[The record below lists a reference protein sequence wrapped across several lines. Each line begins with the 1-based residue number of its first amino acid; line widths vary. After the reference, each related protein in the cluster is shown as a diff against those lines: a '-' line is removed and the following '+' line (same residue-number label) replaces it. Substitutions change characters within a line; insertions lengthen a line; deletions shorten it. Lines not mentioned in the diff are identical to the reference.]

1 MIKKSEKPDQII
13 KTAIDLFS
21 RFGAKRVTV
30 EEICKTAGV
39 SKATFY
45 KYFKNKLD
53 LIRHIRDELIEI
65 GFNKFDE
72 ISAMDI
78 PYPEKIERMTR
89 WRIEFFSQMK
99 NEFIHELF
107 SLDEVVEEAKQRYLR
122 NISMAQEKGEI
133 QPDLSPELIWL
144 VSEKL
149 NEIIRDKS
157 WQTVFTDYSEFQE
170 QMRRLFFFGLLVRS
184 NDETDSGDQQ

>member
-39 SKATFY
+39 SKVTFY

-78 PYPEKIERMTR
+78 SYPEKIELMTR

-157 WQTVFTDYSEFQE
+157 WRTVFTEYSEFQE

-184 NDETDSGDQQ
+184 NDETNLGDQQ

>member
-1 MIKKSEKPDQII
+1 MMKKSEKPDQII

-21 RFGAKRVTV
+21 RFGTKRVTV

-78 PYPEKIERMTR
+78 PYPEKIELNDPLAD
-89 WRIEFFSQMK
+89 RILFA
-99 NEFIHELF
+99 NE
-107 SLDEVVEEAKQRYLR
+107 K
-122 NISMAQEKGEI
+122 
-133 QPDLSPELIWL
+133 
-144 VSEKL
+144 
-149 NEIIRDKS
+149 
-157 WQTVFTDYSEFQE
+157 
-170 QMRRLFFFGLLVRS
+170 
-184 NDETDSGDQQ
+184 

>member
-1 MIKKSEKPDQII
+1 MSKKSEKPDQII

-39 SKATFY
+39 SKVTFY

-53 LIRHIRDELIEI
+53 LIRQIRDDLIEI

-78 PYPEKIERMTR
+78 PYPEKIELMTR

-149 NEIIRDKS
+149 NEIIRDES
-157 WQTVFTDYSEFQE
+157 WRTIFTDYGEFQE

-184 NDETDSGDQQ
+184 NDQTNSGDQQ

>member
-1 MIKKSEKPDQII
+1 MMKKSEKPDQII

-21 RFGAKRVTV
+21 RFGTKRVTV

-78 PYPEKIERMTR
+78 SYPEKIELMTR

-133 QPDLSPELIWL
+133 QPDLAPELIWL
-144 VSEKL
+144 VGEKL
-149 NEIIRDKS
+149 NEIIRDES
-157 WQTVFTDYSEFQE
+157 WRTIFTDYGEFQE

-184 NDETDSGDQQ
+184 NDQTDSGDQQ

>member
-1 MIKKSEKPDQII
+1 MSKKSEKPDQII

-78 PYPEKIERMTR
+78 SYPEKIELMTR

>member
-21 RFGAKRVTV
+21 RFGAKRVTI

-53 LIRHIRDELIEI
+53 LIRHIRDELIDV

-78 PYPEKIERMTR
+78 SYPEKIELMTR

-99 NEFIHELF
+99 KEFIHELF

-133 QPDLSPELIWL
+133 QPNLSPELIWL

-157 WQTVFTDYSEFQE
+157 WRTIFTDYSEFQE

-184 NDETDSGDQQ
+184 NDETNLGDQQ

>member
-1 MIKKSEKPDQII
+1 MMKKSEKPDQII

-21 RFGAKRVTV
+21 RFGTKRVTV

-78 PYPEKIERMTR
+78 PYPEKIELMTR

-133 QPDLSPELIWL
+133 QPDLAPELIWL
-144 VSEKL
+144 VGEKL
-149 NEIIRDKS
+149 NEIIRDES
-157 WQTVFTDYSEFQE
+157 WRTIFTDYGEFQE

-184 NDETDSGDQQ
+184 NDQTDSGDQQ

>member
-1 MIKKSEKPDQII
+1 MMKKSEKPDQII

-21 RFGAKRVTV
+21 RFGTKRVTV

-78 PYPEKIERMTR
+78 SYPEKIELMTR
-89 WRIEFFSQMK
+89 WRIEFFSQLN

-157 WQTVFTDYSEFQE
+157 WRTIFTDYSEFQE

-184 NDETDSGDQQ
+184 NDETNLGDQ

>member
-1 MIKKSEKPDQII
+1 MSKKSEKPDQII

-39 SKATFY
+39 SKVTFY

-53 LIRHIRDELIEI
+53 LIRHIRDDLIEI

-78 PYPEKIERMTR
+78 PYPEKIELMTR

-99 NEFIHELF
+99 NEYIHELF

-133 QPDLSPELIWL
+133 QPNLSPELIWL

-184 NDETDSGDQQ
+184 NDETNSGDQQ

>member
-13 KTAIDLFS
+13 KTASDLFS

-39 SKATFY
+39 SKVTFY

-78 PYPEKIERMTR
+78 SYPEKIELMTR

-184 NDETDSGDQQ
+184 NDETNSGDQQ

>member
-1 MIKKSEKPDQII
+1 MSKKSEKPDQII

-39 SKATFY
+39 SKGTFY

-78 PYPEKIERMTR
+78 TYPEKIELMTR
-89 WRIEFFSQMK
+89 WRIEFFSQMR

-184 NDETDSGDQQ
+184 NDETHLRDQQ

>member
-13 KTAIDLFS
+13 KTASDLFS

-39 SKATFY
+39 SKVTFY

-78 PYPEKIERMTR
+78 SYPEKIELMTR

-157 WQTVFTDYSEFQE
+157 WRTVFTDYSEFQE
-170 QMRRLFFFGLLVRS
+170 QMRKLFFFGLLVRS
-184 NDETDSGDQQ
+184 NDETNLGEQQ

>member
-1 MIKKSEKPDQII
+1 MSKKSEKSDQII

-157 WQTVFTDYSEFQE
+157 WQTVFKDYSEYQE

-184 NDETDSGDQQ
+184 NDQTNSGDQQ

>member
-21 RFGAKRVTV
+21 RFGAKRVTI

-78 PYPEKIERMTR
+78 SYPEKIELMTR

-157 WQTVFTDYSEFQE
+157 WRTIFTDYSEFQE

-184 NDETDSGDQQ
+184 NDETNLGDQQ

>member
-13 KTAIDLFS
+13 KTANDLFS

-30 EEICKTAGV
+30 DEICKTAGV

-45 KYFKNKLD
+45 KYFKNKVD
-53 LIRHIRDELIEI
+53 LIRHIRDEFIEI

-78 PYPEKIERMTR
+78 SYPEKIELMTR

-99 NEFIHELF
+99 NEFIQELF

-149 NEIIRDKS
+149 NEIIRDQS

-184 NDETDSGDQQ
+184 KDDTNLGDQQ

>member
-1 MIKKSEKPDQII
+1 MSKKSEKPDQII

>member
-21 RFGAKRVTV
+21 RFGAKRVTI

-53 LIRHIRDELIEI
+53 LIRHIRDELIDV

-78 PYPEKIERMTR
+78 SYPEKIELMTR

-99 NEFIHELF
+99 KEFIHELF

-133 QPDLSPELIWL
+133 QPNLSPELIWL

-184 NDETDSGDQQ
+184 NDETNLGDQQ

>member
-39 SKATFY
+39 SKVTFY

-78 PYPEKIERMTR
+78 SYPEKIELMTR

-157 WQTVFTDYSEFQE
+157 WRTVFTEYSEYQE

-184 NDETDSGDQQ
+184 NDETNLGDQQ

>member
-1 MIKKSEKPDQII
+1 MIKKSVKPDQII
-13 KTAIDLFS
+13 NTAIDLFS

-78 PYPEKIERMTR
+78 SYPEKIELMTR

-157 WQTVFTDYSEFQE
+157 WRTIFTDYSEFQE

-184 NDETDSGDQQ
+184 NDDTNLGDQQ